1 MRSLIWKPI
10 PVVFIEW
17 KHNIDFHRE
26 IYNENNPYKSK
37 INILTWIEILSSS
50 LLRVGD
56 MQRLVRPCSLYNRNW
71 TFLLPITHGVTD
83 STFVFNMKTFE
94 FTLQLNMCF
103 FGWQL
108 NIYTILT
115 DLADHVPVYNP
126 NWTFPRS
133 ITRDVYIRPCH
144 THGMTDS
151 TFFFKMKPNLIWHKQ
166 NIINFWQYIGLHNAK
181 DLRWFNLKYIRFIC
195 TCRNCFRIS
204 PRVQHMPMLNGILP
218 TQRHRY
224 RKDFFVFS
232 LKLIIKTFCLLVL
245 TIYTAIMQLCTL

>member
-1 MRSLIWKPI
+1 MQLKTVNDPRFRQKATCSLIWKPI

-133 ITRDVYIRPCH
+133 ITRDVYTSLPY
-144 THGMTDS
+144 T
-151 TFFFKMKPNLIWHKQ
+151 WHDRLY
-166 NIINFWQYIGLHNAK
+166 FL
-181 DLRWFNLKYIRFIC
+181 F
-195 TCRNCFRIS
+195 
-204 PRVQHMPMLNGILP
+204 
-218 TQRHRY
+218 
-224 RKDFFVFS
+224 
-232 LKLIIKTFCLLVL
+232 
-245 TIYTAIMQLCTL
+245 